1 MYLEEYF
8 EVSMAVNTRT
18 EYALRA
24 LLEMQ
29 NVNTEPISAQRIC
42 LRQQLPKKYVEHLLS
57 ALKTAGLVS
66 SSAGSRGGYTL
77 SRKAEEISLLDVM
90 EAVDDH
96 SWELDCGENRGDHC
110 LGDECQLSPFFH
122 KISKEQRRLFASYSL
137 VQIASVFE
145 KKGDHK

>member
-1 MYLEEYF
+1 MG
-8 EVSMAVNTRT
+8 VNTRT

-24 LLEMQ
+24 LLEMSG
-29 NVNTEPISAQRIC
+29 NDEEPISAQRIC

-57 ALKTAGLVS
+57 ALKLAGLVS

-77 SRKAEEISLLDVM
+77 TRKAEQISLLDVM

-96 SWELDCGENRGDHC
+96 SLELECGENRGEHC

-122 KISKEQRRLFASYSL
+122 QLSQEQRSLFASYSL
-137 VQIASVFE
+137 ARIAGFVE
-145 KKGDHK
+145 QQGARK